1 MINEDAVRKLKDRYS
16 DVHPLVFHRSASYA
30 KTPGELFDILES
42 IPKTYPII
50 WDGKKRTWTTIED
63 VRNLT
68 TK

>member
-50 WDGKKRTWTTIED
+50 
-63 VRNLT
+63 
-68 TK
+68 